1 MGGIA
6 MKTAEGM
13 AETAEKTA
21 GRTAETEEKAAGR
34 TAEMEEKTIRRTA
47 EIEEVISGRNLY
59 KKYKGFELSI
69 PKFGI
74 PKGFATA
81 LIGENGAGKTTLLN
95 ILAGIRLDFKGEISY
110 FGCDGKKTDS
120 NIPERNMQERNAQER
135 IAQERIGY
143 TGPGCYFLPQWTIGQ
158 VEKVGELLFEHF
170 DKDRFRGICR
180 ELGIEGSRSK
190 EVKKLSDGNKMKLML
205 ASVLARETELLI
217 LDEPASPLDP
227 LMRDKLCDMIRD
239 YLEQGNGERSVFFST
254 HNIADMEN
262 VTDYAII
269 LEHGNIV
276 EAGFVENL
284 KEKYLLVKGETSD
297 AERAKEILFSMTRNA
312 YGFEGICLA
321 QKLEQLAGMDI
332 AVEVPTLS
340 QISVA
345 VMKANT
351 KLKLS

>member
-1 MGGIA
+1 MEGKER
-6 MKTAEGM
+6 KTTEGM
-13 AETAEKTA
+13 TESQKKMP
-21 GRTAETEEKAAGR
+21 GRPAETEEKAMGR
-34 TAEMEEKTIRRTA
+34 IT

-59 KKYKGFELSI
+59 KRYKGFELSV
-69 PKFGI
+69 PQFGI

-95 ILAGIRLDFKGEISY
+95 ILAGIRLDFKGDISC
-110 FGCDGKKTDS
+110 FGCEGKTTDS
-120 NIPERNMQERNAQER
+120 NM
-135 IAQERIGY
+135 QERIGY

-158 VEKVGELLFEHF
+158 VEEVGELLFDHF
-170 DKDRFRGICR
+170 DKERFRGICR

-205 ASVLARETELLI
+205 AAVLARETDLLI

-284 KEKYLLVKGETSD
+284 KEKYILVKGEAAD
-297 AERAKEILFSMTRNA
+297 AERAKGILFSITRNA

-321 QKLEQLAGMDI
+321 QKLEQLAEMDI

-351 KLKLS
+351 RLKFS